1 MQVKHSKYKNTGIL
15 FELLVRQI
23 TTDTLDGKDSP
34 AKDILKK
41 YFVKTELGREYKL
54 YETLL
59 KRTSLTESKANI
71 VISTLTDS
79 SKTLNRGI
87 IKRQKYN
94 LISEIQ
100 KHYDLN
106 EFFNHKL
113 PNYKVYAAFYTLV
126 ETYNTTIGANPEN
139 IINNKITILEAL
151 TQKEIINEE
160 NENIKQFLQESKDI
174 RILTYKILID
184 KFNEKYDSFSKQQK
198 LILKEYINNIN
209 DSDKLKDIVNKHF
222 NYIKIALSGHSDK
235 IEDKVTKIKLNEAIK
250 LVQVIKKNEH
260 PKEEHLLNLF
270 LTVFALNPYPQY
282 NMKTVPRQR
291 KIEGQQKRV
300 VSSYNDRWS
309 LK

>member
-59 KRTSLTESKANI
+59 KKTSLTETKANI
-71 VISTLTDS
+71 VVSTLTES
-79 SKTLNRGI
+79 SLTLNRGV

-113 PNYKVYAAFYTLV
+113 PNYKVFAAFYTLLEISNV
-126 ETYNTTIGANPEN
+126 SQNADIDQT
-139 IINNKITILEAL
+139 INNKVTILEHL
-151 TQKEIINEE
+151 TAAQITENKLRDEVMDEFNNVDKDVRLIAYKMLLESFNSKYDTLHGKQKE
-160 NENIKQFLQESKDI
+160 
-174 RILTYKILID
+174 
-184 KFNEKYDSFSKQQK
+184 
-198 LILKEYINNIN
+198 ILKEYITSIDNTSRLKEFYTSKIN
-209 DSDKLKDIVNKHF
+209 E
-222 NYIKIALSGHSDK
+222 IKETLTSLNSNTK
-235 IEDKVTKIKLNEAIK
+235 NEVTKIKIDEIINIIQLPAKNAKINDDNLVDLLQYYDLINE
-250 LVQVIKKNEH
+250 LE
-260 PKEEHLLNLF
+260 
-270 LTVFALNPYPQY
+270 TVN
-282 NMKTVPRQR
+282 V
-291 KIEGQQKRV
+291 
-300 VSSYNDRWS
+300 
-309 LK
+309 

>member
-59 KRTSLTESKANI
+59 KKTSLTETKANI
-71 VISTLTDS
+71 VVSTLTDS
-79 SKTLNRGI
+79 SLNLNRGV

-113 PNYKVYAAFYTLV
+113 PNYKVFAAFYTLL
-126 ETYNTTIGANPEN
+126 EISNSPKISNPEQT
-139 IINNKITILEAL
+139 INNKVTILEHL
-151 TQKEIINEE
+151 TAAQIKENKLRDEVMDEFNNVDKDVRLIAYKMLLESFNTKYDTLHSKQKE
-160 NENIKQFLQESKDI
+160 
-174 RILTYKILID
+174 
-184 KFNEKYDSFSKQQK
+184 
-198 LILKEYINNIN
+198 ILKEYITSIDNTSRLKEFYTNKIN
-209 DSDKLKDIVNKHF
+209 E
-222 NYIKIALSGHSDK
+222 IKETLTLLNENTK
-235 IEDKVTKIKLNEAIK
+235 NEVTKIKINEIINIITLPGKNAKINDND
-250 LVQVIKKNEH
+250 LVDLLQYYDLINEL
-260 PKEEHLLNLF
+260 E
-270 LTVFALNPYPQY
+270 TVN
-282 NMKTVPRQR
+282 V
-291 KIEGQQKRV
+291 
-300 VSSYNDRWS
+300 
-309 LK
+309 